1 MPGSSVAAVWPAG
14 AEAGALILRFDRTPT
29 ERAVLEEW
37 LTAARPRSANI
48 DSIDGRRLGSGDVG
62 ADRSGD
68 TLVVPVSVS
77 WAAPRADGRP
87 RWRDAVAAVNEWIPL
102 SRLQEQIVRRAPER
116 ARVIVGEPALLED
129 LRRRFEQKTGGA
141 ESLAVFI
148 RRQAE
153 LALDRAER
161 AAISGRYKL
170 PRMVP
175 EEVRASRSFVA
186 GAKRLAEKT
195 GHRPQEIVELGTEY
209 LQEMAATHSRL
220 AIDLFARFG
229 RVLLRAYQLTVDED
243 QLEALRTLN
252 RLHTLVFLPNHRSY
266 LDPFVVRSTL
276 LTHGFPANHCFAGNN
291 MSWWP
296 MGDWVRRTGNIVLR
310 RSIGDDPVYKFVL
323 REYLA
328 YLMSKRLNLEWYI
341 EGGRTRTGKLRPPK
355 FGLLTYLVDAFEQLD
370 GDHDVYLVPMSVVYD
385 GLPEVSS
392 LTSEQRGGAKKPE
405 KITWLLNYPRATG
418 RGFGKVHVC
427 IGEPFSLREALGPGP
442 QANDEV
448 RRHRVEKVAFE
459 VCHRINRATPVTPT
473 ALVTL
478 ALLDLDDRALALSEI
493 EAIVAP
499 FIRYFDARKLP
510 VTGDLGLAGELRHT
524 LDWLTDNG
532 VVVRFDGGLEPI
544 WGISPDHHLDAAFYR
559 NSIVHM
565 LVDRA
570 IVELVLAA
578 AADGRIGIEN
588 DAWDEALRLRDLLK
602 FEFFFPDKAEFR
614 RGLEAELALIDADW
628 ASKLS
633 QPGYA
638 RRMLTD
644 AHPHVAHAAL
654 HSFIEAYYVTAERLA
669 ARLPAQR
676 LDEKAFVAECFGVA
690 QQRRLQRQL
699 RSSDSISTE
708 VFRTALKAAAHR
720 DLLGPGGEDLARRR
734 RAFASE
740 LAELLDRLEVLRDL
754 ATSLERPRGANEV
767 SS

>member
-1 MPGSSVAAVWPAG
+1 MPAPSLAATWPAG
-14 AEAGALILRFDRTPT
+14 AEAGALVLRFDRTPT
-29 ERAVLEEW
+29 ERGVLEEW
-37 LTAARPRSANI
+37 LAAACPRSANI
-48 DSIDGRRLGSGDVG
+48 DCIDGRRLGLGDVG
-62 ADRSGD
+62 GERPGD
-68 TLVVPVSVS
+68 TLVVPVSVA
-77 WAAPRADGRP
+77 WAASRGEGRA
-87 RWRDAVAAVNEWIPL
+87 RWPDAMAIVNERIPI
-102 SRLQEQIVRRAPER
+102 SRLQERILRRAPGR
-116 ARVIVGEPALLED
+116 ARVIVGEPAPLED

-141 ESLAVFI
+141 ESLAAFI

-153 LALDRAER
+153 LALDRAGR
-161 AAISGRYKL
+161 AAVSGRYKL
-170 PRMVP
+170 PRMVL
-175 EEVRASRSFVA
+175 EEVRASRSFVE
-186 GAKRLAEKT
+186 GAERLAEKT
-195 GHRPQEIVELGTEY
+195 GHRPQEIIELGTDY
-209 LQEMAATHSRL
+209 LLEMAATHSRL
-220 AIDLFARFG
+220 AIDLFERFG
-229 RVLLRAYQLTVDED
+229 RVLLRAYKLTVDED

-252 RLHTLVFLPNHRSY
+252 RRHTLVFLPNHRSY

-296 MGDWVRRTGNIVLR
+296 MGDWVRRTGNIILR

-323 REYLA
+323 REYLG
-328 YLMSKRLNLEWYI
+328 YLMSKRLNLEWYL

-355 FGLLTYLVDAFEQLD
+355 FGLLTYLVGAFEKLA
-370 GDHDVYLVPMSVVYD
+370 GDQDVYLVPMSIVYD

-392 LTSEQRGGAKKPE
+392 LASEQRGDAKKPE
-405 KITWLLNYPRATG
+405 RITWLLNYPRATG
-418 RGFGKVHVC
+418 RGFGKVHMC
-427 IGEPFSLREALGPGP
+427 IGEPLSLREALGPGP
-442 QANDEV
+442 EGNDEA

-459 VCHRINRATPVTPT
+459 VCHHINRATPVTPT

-478 ALLDLDDRALALSEI
+478 ALLDLDDRALTLSEI
-493 EAIVAP
+493 QAILAP

-510 VTGDLGLAGELRHT
+510 VTGDLSSAGELRHT

-544 WGISPDHHLDAAFYR
+544 WGISPHHHLDAAFYR

-614 RGLEAELALIDADW
+614 QGLKAELALIDADW

-633 QPGYA
+633 QAGYA
-638 RRMLTD
+638 RRILTD

-654 HSFIEAYYVTAERLA
+654 HSFIEAYYITAQRLA

-676 LDEKAFVAECFGVA
+676 VDEKAFIAECFGVA
-690 QQRRLQRQL
+690 RQRRMQRRL
-699 RSSDSISTE
+699 RSSDAISTE
-708 VFRTALKAAAHR
+708 VFRTALKVAAHR
-720 DLLGPGGEDLARRR
+720 DLLGPGGEDLAKRR
-734 RAFASE
+734 RAFAGE
-740 LAELLDRLEVLRDL
+740 LAELLDRLEKMRDFARL
-754 ATSLERPRGANEV
+754 LERSRGECEV
-767 SS
+767 AS

>member
-1 MPGSSVAAVWPAG
+1 MSAPSVAATWAADAG
-14 AEAGALILRFDRTPT
+14 AGALVLRFDRTAT
-29 ERAVLEEW
+29 ERGVIEEW
-37 LTAARPRSANI
+37 LAAACPRSANI
-48 DSIDGRRLGSGDVG
+48 DCIDGRRLGVGDVG
-62 ADRSGD
+62 VERPGD
-68 TLVVPVSVS
+68 MLVVPVSVAWTAS
-77 WAAPRADGRP
+77 RGDGRP
-87 RWRDAVAAVNEWIPL
+87 RWRDAAAIVNERIPL
-102 SRLQEQIVRRAPER
+102 SRLQEQILRRAPGR
-116 ARVIVGEPALLED
+116 ARVIVGEPAPLGD
-129 LRRRFEQKTGGA
+129 LRRRFEQTTGEA
-141 ESLAVFI
+141 DSLVAFI

-161 AAISGRYKL
+161 AAVGGRYKL
-170 PRMVP
+170 PRMVL
-175 EEVRASRSFVA
+175 EEVRAGRSFVA

-195 GHRPQEIVELGTEY
+195 GHRPQEIIDRGTDY
-209 LQEMAATHSRL
+209 LQEMAAAHSRL
-220 AIDLFARFG
+220 AIDLFERFG
-229 RVLLRAYQLTVDED
+229 RVLLRAYKLTVDED
-243 QLEALRTLN
+243 RLEALRTLN
-252 RLHTLVFLPNHRSY
+252 RRHTLVFLPNHRSY

-291 MSWWP
+291 MAWWP
-296 MGDWVRRTGNIVLR
+296 MGDWVRRTGNIILR

-323 REYLA
+323 REYLG

-370 GDHDVYLVPMSVVYD
+370 GDQDVYLVPMSIVYD

-392 LTSEQRGGAKKPE
+392 LTSEQRGKAKKPE
-405 KITWLLNYPRATG
+405 RITWLLNYPRATG

-427 IGEPFSLREALGPGP
+427 IGEPLSLCGALGPGA
-442 QANDEV
+442 QANDEA
-448 RRHRVEKVAFE
+448 RRRAVEKVAFE

-473 ALVTL
+473 ALATL
-478 ALLDLDDRALALSEI
+478 ALLDLDDRALTLSEI
-493 EAIVAP
+493 QAIVAP
-499 FIRYFDARKLP
+499 FIRYFDARKFP
-510 VTGDLGLAGELRHT
+510 VTGDLTLAGELRHT

-544 WGISPDHHLDAAFYR
+544 WGISPHRHLEAAFYR

-565 LVDRA
+565 LIDRA

-588 DAWDEALRLRDLLK
+588 DAWGEALRLRDLLK

-614 RGLEAELALIDADW
+614 QGLKAELALIDADW

-633 QPGYA
+633 RPGYA
-638 RRMLTD
+638 ARILND
-644 AHPHVAHAAL
+644 AQPHVAHAAL
-654 HSFIEAYYVTAERLA
+654 HSFIEAYYITAERSA
-669 ARLPAQR
+669 GRLPAQR
-676 LDEKAFVAECFGVA
+676 LDEKAFIAECFGVA

-708 VFRTALKAAAHR
+708 VFGTALKAAAHR

-734 RAFASE
+734 RAFATE
-740 LAELLDRLEVLRDL
+740 LAELLDRLEKMRDL
-754 ATSLERPRGANEV
+754 ATLLGRPRHENEEP
-767 SS
+767 S